1 MIPFVGSET
10 DRRPGRPRDARVDA
24 AIVDATNECLG
35 ECGFAGTTVEAIAA
49 KAGVGK
55 AAIYRRW
62 PSREA
67 LLFAVAA
74 AEVDDIVVPD
84 TGSLRDDLVTTF
96 TELAVQIHE
105 KKGPGP
111 ILHDLLAE
119 AARND
124 ALREYFMRIV
134 AERRKVCAAVVY
146 RAKER
151 GELREGIDVELV
163 VDMLSSPIFYKKLV
177 MFEGADHAYIEELV
191 DAVLGGVQG

>member
-1 MIPFVGSET
+1 MIPYVGSES

-24 AIVDATNECLG
+24 AIIDATNACLA
-35 ECGFAGTTVEAIAA
+35 EQGFAGTTVEAIAA

-67 LLFAVAA
+67 LLFDVAA

-84 TGSLRDDLVTTF
+84 TGSLRDDLVSTF
-96 TELAVQIHE
+96 TDLATQME
-105 KKGPGP
+105 QKKGPGP
-111 ILHDLLAE
+111 ILHDILAE
-119 AARND
+119 AARNE
-124 ALREYFMRIV
+124 ALREYFQQIV
-134 AERRKVCAAVVY
+134 ADRRRVCAAVVY

-151 GELREGIDVELV
+151 GELKEGVDVELV
-163 VDMLSSPIFYKKLV
+163 VDMLSSPLFYKKLI
-177 MFEGADHAYIEELV
+177 MFEHADRPYIENLV